1 MSNEKMFELM
11 NRDIDGVISPTEQT
25 ELRAFLATNEEA
37 RAQYNELV
45 RLNSQFKA
53 VNRLDAPAGLKSSI
67 MADIPFRQTN
77 GQGVRHEGFLKKY
90 ASWFVPSPSS
100 YVLSG
105 AMAGALVVVLAFAIF
120 RGDSQIGRDQIGGT
134 MAPIKVEANEEID
147 KQVVRSGDAKAVVT
161 SSVNDNDLVVELA
174 VTAPS
179 GAAILVAYDQQQ
191 LTVSGLS
198 SDGPALQALET
209 AHGEVRF
216 VANGSQSVRLTFRS
230 NAAADGTIRVELT
243 QDGMTSGEDLAIRAE
258 SVH

>member
-1 MSNEKMFELM
+1 MSNDKMFELM
-11 NRDIDGVISPTEQT
+11 NRDIDGVISPTEQA
-25 ELRAFLATNEEA
+25 ELRAFLATNEVA
-37 RAQYNELV
+37 RAQFDELV

-53 VNRLDAPAGLKSSI
+53 VDRREAPAGLKSAI
-67 MADIPFRQTN
+67 MADIPYHRAS
-77 GQGVRHEGFLKKY
+77 GQEVRREGFFEKY
-90 ASWFVPSPSS
+90 TRWFVPSPGS

-105 AMAGALVVVLAFAIF
+105 AMAGALVVVVVFAVF
-120 RGDSQIGRDQIGGT
+120 RGGSQIGRDQIGGT
-134 MAPIKVEANEEID
+134 MAPIKVEAKEEID

-161 SSVNDNDLVVELA
+161 SSVNGNGLIVDLS

-209 AHGEVRF
+209 AHGEIRF
-216 VANGSQSVRLTFRS
+216 VATGSQSVRLTFRS
-230 NAAADGTIRVELT
+230 TASADGTIRVELT
-243 QDGMTSGEDLAIRAE
+243 QDGITTGEDLAIRAE